1 MKNPILAAVLVAAS
15 ATVATSAFAGG
26 YNATPAVTPTQANQ
40 PLTRAQ
46 VRAQLVEIEQAGYQP
61 YRGTDTDYPA
71 DVQAAQARI
80 SAQHAT
86 AQADTSGFGAATQG
100 TSQAGNPVAQ

>member
-26 YNATPAVTPTQANQ
+26 YDATPAVTATQAN
-40 PLTRAQ
+40 PSLTRAE
-46 VRAQLVEIEQAGYQP
+46 VRAQLVAIEQAGYQP
-61 YRGTDTDYPA
+61 YRGTDNSYPS

-80 SAQHAT
+80 SAQ
-86 AQADTSGFGAATQG
+86 ADTSGYGAATQG
-100 TSQAGNPVAQ
+100 TSQAGQPVAQ